1 MTFQHPGW
9 LLWLLALVPL
19 AWLEW
24 RAVVRAER
32 SVQLLLGRKPLPGLL
47 VQRLPA
53 QRVRALVLRL
63 VAVLLLGLG
72 AAGPQWGR
80 EAVRRQSQGSDI
92 VYVIDVSASMQ
103 ARDVAPSRM
112 DETQREA
119 TALLARLQGSRV
131 GVVAFAG
138 DAIRLCPLTLDQAAV
153 RLTLETI
160 GPGTVSE
167 PGSDLGRALKTGL
180 KLLPAGRRDEQAMV
194 VWTDGEDL
202 EGHAREAIEELRQSG
217 LRVFVVGVGTP
228 AGDVIPM
235 SDVSGVT
242 VDVKRDESGAV
253 VRSRLDEGLLR
264 ELARATRGS
273 YFTASRAGGELV
285 RLASSLGSIA
295 RSRRGTRLVER
306 PVARFPLLALGATGC
321 LLAFFVAPRRRIV
334 QRSAALG
341 AGDRRPARR
350 DEPVRPSKPGAGPG
364 SGPRAG
370 SATAASGKSS
380 NPYARPPAAAGVVA
394 AWLLLCGLLWPAI
407 AHAQSDW
414 ARGDAAFKKRDWAR
428 AESLYARRAKG
439 GKAPAP
445 LLANLAAARAQ
456 HAGSDTLVERT
467 LSHLSAREDRAGQM
481 SGYNLGTLLGRRQ
494 EYDRAIG
501 ELRRALERN
510 PDDPDARW
518 NYELLNRLREQ
529 EQQKQQP
536 QPNAPQKGPQ
546 DPKPQQPDPQA
557 GQGPQPGQQPPPQ
570 PGSQSPSEQ
579 AEAPPAPGMQQP
591 MTKDQAERLLGSLG
605 DLERLEKQ
613 NQRRSRVQREKKGKD
628 W

>member
-1 MTFQHPGW
+1 MTFQHPNW

-19 AWLEW
+19 ALLEW

-47 VQRLPA
+47 VQCLPA
-53 QRVRALVLRL
+53 ERVRALVLRL
-63 VAVLLLGLG
+63 AAMLLLGLG

-92 VYVIDVSASMQ
+92 VYVVDVSASMQ

-112 DETQREA
+112 EEMRREA

-138 DAIRLCPLTLDQAAV
+138 DAVRLCPLTLDQAAV

-180 KLLPAGRRDEQAMV
+180 KLLPGGRRDEQAMV

-202 EGHAREAIEELRQSG
+202 EGHAREAIEELRRSG

-242 VDVKRDESGAV
+242 VDLKRDENGAV

-264 ELARATRGS
+264 ELARATRGN
-273 YFTASRAGGELV
+273 YFVASRAGGELV
-285 RLASSLGSIA
+285 RLATSLGSIA

-306 PVARFPLLALGATGC
+306 PVARFPLLALGASGC
-321 LLAFFVAPRRRIV
+321 LLAFFAAPRRRIV
-334 QRSAALG
+334 KRSAALG
-341 AGDRRPARR
+341 AGGREQTRR
-350 DEPVRPSKPGAGPG
+350 DEPVRPSKSGAGPG

-370 SATAASGKSS
+370 PVSNAAGQSS
-380 NPYARPPAAAGVVA
+380 SRSPRPPAAAGVA
-394 AWLLLCGLLWPAI
+394 ALLLLCGWLWPAI
-407 AHAQSDW
+407 AQAQSDW
-414 ARGDAAFKKRDWAR
+414 ARGDAAFKKRDWVR
-428 AESLYARRAKG
+428 AESLYTRRAKG
-439 GKAPAP
+439 GRAPAA

-494 EYDRAIG
+494 EYDRALG

-529 EQQKQQP
+529 EQQQQKP
-536 QPNAPQKGPQ
+536 QPNAPQNGPQ
-546 DPKPQQPDPQA
+546 DPQPQQPDPQA

-570 PGSQSPSEQ
+570 AGSQSQSEQ
-579 AEAPPAPGMQQP
+579 ADAPAAPGMQQP
-591 MTKDQAERLLGSLG
+591 MTKEQAERLLGSLG